1 MSDEKALTVAQK
13 NSLAQPSLPKRQ
25 LSYLEAI
32 RVIDAIAPDNE
43 TALRTFGMTA
53 AQAKF
58 AMWTGYE
65 IGLSFT
71 GSLRAFYLENG
82 KLTLKPE
89 GAWAIIQSSSEFEW
103 YKVVGDDTQQT
114 FTIKRK
120 GREAITMSLT
130 IQRAIEAGW
139 KSTAWKSTPANLLR
153 WRLIGWI
160 GKLDWTD
167 VLLGMPIA
175 DDSWM
180 NVEITEEGDVKPLV
194 IEAKQQ
200 PQVKPQPVVK
210 VATLNNQTKPL
221 MITTPAP
228 NEPVKA
234 EYVTTDDKGNKI
246 SVVNNPA
253 VVSFP
258 TDDIP
263 QYGYTLQK
271 LLESVP
277 DSDVLEVMNNEF
289 PVTPEQI
296 NLAVHL
302 LVKAGKIN
310 VSVNQPE

>member
-1 MSDEKALTVAQK
+1 MSDEKALTVVQE
-13 NSLAQPSLPKRQ
+13 NSLTRPSLPKRQ

-71 GSLRAFYLENG
+71 GALRALYLENG

-89 GAWAIIQSSSEFEW
+89 GAWAIIQSSREFEW
-103 YKVVGDDTQQT
+103 YKVIGDDNQQT

-120 GREAITMSLT
+120 GRDPITMSLT
-130 IQRAIEAGW
+130 LQRAMEAGW

-167 VLLGMPIA
+167 ILLGMPIA

-180 NVEITEEGDVKPLV
+180 NVEITSEGDVKPFEGNIQPLV
-194 IEAKQQ
+194 LGVYQQ
-200 PQVKPQPVVK
+200 PQLKPQPVVK
-210 VATLNNQTKPL
+210 VATLNNKPQV
-221 MITTPAP
+221 IEVKPVQVAP
-228 NEPVKA
+228 EPIA
-234 EYVTTDDKGNKI
+234 
-246 SVVNNPA
+246 P
-253 VVSFP
+253 VVSPP

-263 QYGYTLQK
+263 QYGFTLQK

-277 DSDVLEVMNNEF
+277 DSDVLEVTSGEF

-296 NLAVHL
+296 NLAVHK
-302 LVKAGKIN
+302 LVLAGKIN